1 MILIKNDNHHE
12 IYRYELEKRANEDGL
27 VNAVIVDL
35 GRTQIAPDTVTVL
48 GIGPDT
54 YANINKV
61 TGNLKL
67 LN

>member
-1 MILIKNDNHHE
+1 M
-12 IYRYELEKRANEDGL
+12 EKRANEEGI
-27 VNAVIVDL
+27 VNAIIVDL

-54 YANINKV
+54 YSNINKI
-61 TGNLKL
+61 TGHLKL